1 MGGISAD
8 APPLRGLPDK
18 METDTRPVVTPRTVF
33 LTTAA
38 IGVAWQVFVITRGL
52 RYGPELQSMLQ
63 GLGVTA
69 GFLTRSFLASYRW
82 WVLAPAVTAVL
93 VADVARRTR
102 PPLLY
107 GSVVLAGSVFA
118 GLVLQAWMIEAWFAP
133 LVAIIVKVQ
142 P

>member
-1 MGGISAD
+1 
-8 APPLRGLPDK
+8 

-107 GSVVLAGSVFA
+107 GSVVLAGSVFP
-118 GLVLQAWMIEAWFAP
+118 GWCFRHG
-133 LVAIIVKVQ
+133 
-142 P
+142 